1 MTKNDTVLF
10 NSHLTLSGY
19 DNARS
24 LTIIQSDDTVLEFTL
39 RDKNLEP
46 ITLTEKVGQAQIID
60 SKRNALVATFD
71 VQVDGSEATFSID
84 KILPVADYELYIKI
98 GNQYFPSKE
107 QSFLLRVIK
116 AYDVVDDID
125 LNSRTTIDIVVDAL
139 KDDVISTLKEQVEAQ
154 VDAIIKADP
163 AKFKG
168 EKGDKFTRDDFTQE
182 DWLSLRGEDAVPLK
196 PSQLSGSELELI
208 RGHSAY
214 QVAVNEGFAGTEA
227 EWLATLKG
235 EKGDKPTRK
244 DFTEEEWA
252 SLKGEDGNSLTF
264 EQLSPEQQEALRGYS
279 AYQIA
284 VNKGFEGDVEQ
295 WLESLKGEKGDKF
308 TRDDFTGEEWLS
320 LKGEKGDKGDTGDS
334 AYEEALK
341 NGFVG
346 SEVEW
351 LESLKGKNGDKG
363 DKFTRDDFTEE
374 DWLSLKGEDAI
385 PLRPSQL
392 NDSEL
397 ELIRGYSAYQV
408 ALNEG
413 FEGTE
418 KEWLESLKGEKG
430 DKGDSAYEEALKNGF
445 EGTEAEWL
453 ESLKGDKGDKGDS
466 FEYEDFTKEQ
476 LDELRGETGQAFT
489 FEMFTPAQLNDLRLA
504 IINTELTENGDT
516 LVTFSDGTTIIVQR
530 GQKGESGING
540 LHGNTTSIENNED
553 GSYDIIVTNPNSETE
568 IYRAT
573 IRDGVDG
580 ADGADGESLR
590 YEDLTPEQIAE
601 LQEGLPVRPP
611 KIYTREE
618 YEALESYDPHTI
630 YIVREA

>member
-46 ITLTEKVGQAQIID
+46 IILTEKVGQAQIID

-227 EWLATLKG
+227 EWLESLKGEKGDKGDSAYEEALKNGFEGTEAEWLESLKGDKGDKGDKFTRDDFTEEDWLSLKGEDAIPLRPSQLNDSELELIRGYSAYQVALNEGFEGTEKEWLATLKG

-351 LESLKGKNGDKG
+351 LESLKG
-363 DKFTRDDFTEE
+363 
-374 DWLSLKGEDAI
+374 
-385 PLRPSQL
+385 
-392 NDSEL
+392 
-397 ELIRGYSAYQV
+397 
-408 ALNEG
+408 
-413 FEGTE
+413 
-418 KEWLESLKGEKG
+418 
-430 DKGDSAYEEALKNGF
+430 
-445 EGTEAEWL
+445 
-453 ESLKGDKGDKGDS
+453 DS

-553 GSYDIIVTNPNSETE
+553 GSYDIVVTNPNSETE